1 MVDLQPDDEE
11 EASTYEA
18 RPWSTVS
25 VLLSLT
31 SDSFPDL
38 APLPA
43 LANLLSPLDC
53 PLSLSLSLF
62 MALAPSQAFL
72 RTWSQLAH
80 FPAAFC
86 ADEQG
91 DSQRAILFTA
101 LSSYP
106 AEQRE
111 QSAARRNQT
120 ESWLLTR
127 PRHNPLTHPPNRHCR
142 AFHTAGTKLEPI
154 IMTWIAALAQ
164 AVKATPVRAGLH
176 RQLPARLLAL
186 NADIATLAGLFGDAM
201 Q

>member
-1 MVDLQPDDEE
+1 MTTQ
-11 EASTYEA
+11 TTKKKH
-18 RPWSTVS
+18 RPTKLAHGQRLACSYLSPLTV
-25 VLLSLT
+25 SLT
-31 SDSFPDL
+31 SHL
-38 APLPA
+38 CLPW
-43 LANLLSPLDC
+43 LTYCLRLTV
-53 PLSLSLSLF
+53 LSLSLSLHGS
-62 MALAPSQAFL
+62 LAPSQAFL

-127 PRHNPLTHPPNRHCR
+127 PRHSLLTHPPNRHCR